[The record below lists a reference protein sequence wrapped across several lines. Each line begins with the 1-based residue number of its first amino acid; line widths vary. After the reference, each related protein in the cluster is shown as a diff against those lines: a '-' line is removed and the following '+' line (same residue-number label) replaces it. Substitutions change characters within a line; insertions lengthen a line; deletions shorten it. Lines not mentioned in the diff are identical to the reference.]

1 MNTLFGGT
9 RDIRMPGEPYRGG
22 LMPFTAYRPAI
33 VVVEN
38 DGESPAET
46 AFELLAAARDLP
58 VSEVVA
64 VVLAGDEAQ
73 GRTVG
78 GTLPATEARIVT
90 GPALSP
96 PTADRAAAAVHE
108 VAAERDAGLILLPHT
123 PFGWDAAPL
132 LAARC
137 GVAAATGC
145 TSVHLSLGGLYARRK
160 AFLGKFVQE
169 VNLTGRPLVATL
181 EPGAVSPLEPGPPEA
196 VRVSESPADPE
207 SLLSRLLEV
216 RAAPDSGADLPAARV
231 VVAAGRGLGGPENLG
246 LVEDL
251 AAALGGVVGASR
263 AVTDAGWLPHDRQVG
278 SSGVT
283 VNPKLYVA
291 CGISGAIQHLV
302 GMRGSGFVVAIN
314 RDPEA
319 PIFGAADVGIVGDV
333 LEILPAL
340 TRAIRAAA
348 GA

>member
-1 MNTLFGGT
+1 MTSLSGGIPDGRVPGASD
-9 RDIRMPGEPYRGG
+9 RDGPVPDAER
-22 LMPFTAYRPAI
+22 RPAL
-33 VVVEN
+33 VVVEH
-38 DGESPAET
+38 DGESPADS
-46 AFELLAAARDLP
+46 AFELLGAARGLP
-58 VSEVVA
+58 ASRVVA
-64 VVLAGDEAQ
+64 VAPARDDRAGRAVA
-73 GRTVG
+73 GV
-78 GTLPATEARIVT
+78 LPADEVRIVT

-96 PTADRAAAAVHE
+96 PTADRAAAAIHA
-108 VAAERDAGLILLPHT
+108 VAADLDAGVILLPHT
-123 PFGWDAAPL
+123 PFGWDTAPL

-145 TSVHLSLGGLYARRK
+145 SSVGLTASGLHARRK
-160 AFLGKFVQE
+160 VFQGKFVQE
-169 VNLTGRPLVATL
+169 VHLSGRLLVATL
-181 EPGAVSPLEPGPPEA
+181 EPGAASPVEPGAPKTVRGSEYPAEPET
-196 VRVSESPADPE
+196 
-207 SLLSRLLEV
+207 LLSRILEL
-216 RAAPDSGADLPAARV
+216 RAAPDTGTDLPGARV
-231 VVAAGRGLGGPENLG
+231 VVAAGRGLGGPENLAI
-246 LVEDL
+246 VEDL

-263 AVTDAGWLPHDRQVG
+263 AVTDAGWLPHDRQIG

-333 LEILPAL
+333 LEIVPAL
-340 TRAIRAAA
+340 TRAIRAAS

>member
-1 MNTLFGGT
+1 MNSLPGGM
-9 RDIRMPGEPYRGG
+9 RDLRVPGVPYRGG
-22 LMPFTAYRPAI
+22 ALPESERRPAI

-38 DGESPAET
+38 DGASPADT
-46 AFELLAAARDLP
+46 AFELLGAARGLP
-58 VSEVVA
+58 VSRVVA
-64 VVLAGDEAQ
+64 VVPARDGEA
-73 GRTVG
+73 GRTVAAA
-78 GTLPATEARIVT
+78 LPADEVRIVT

-96 PTADRAAAAVHE
+96 PAADGAAAAVHA
-108 VAAERDAGLILLPHT
+108 VAADLDAGLILLPHS
-123 PFGWDAAPL
+123 PFGWDTAPL

-145 TSVHLSLGGLYARRK
+145 SSVHLSLGGLYARRK
-160 AFLGKFVQE
+160 AFQGKFVQE
-169 VNLTGRPLVATL
+169 VNLRGRPLVATL
-181 EPGAVSPLEPGPPEA
+181 EPGAALPVEPGAPGAVSEVPAEPEA
-196 VRVSESPADPE
+196 
-207 SLLSRLLEV
+207 LLSRILEV
-216 RAAPDSGADLPAARV
+216 RAAPDTGTDLPGARV

-246 LVEDL
+246 LVEEL

-263 AVTDAGWLPHDRQVG
+263 AVTDAGWLPHDRQIG

-333 LEILPAL
+333 LEIVPAL
-340 TRAIRAAA
+340 TRAVRAAA
-348 GA
+348 AA